1 MDRFTRQQR
10 SRPPST
16 SQRVRLHDE
25 GTLDDSEY
33 DDDVWPTRMP
43 NSALR
48 YTGQGRPDVRM
59 ETGRSRPDVQPLSI
73 PKNYRPSNGDRQTNV
88 PPRRTATS
96 TDIPAIHVHRGRGVR
111 TDDVDTDIG
120 TRLGGSPGG
129 VRGARS
135 EEPSRRIRLHWLIFV
150 GVAAIIMIIGWIAFS
165 ALASWWQ
172 VTQDDWHYG
181 RPRTF
186 QIDAVV
192 GHNDSAAN
200 PSHFIALNLNRHIQ
214 IIEIPGGDATKA
226 KIYAGPMLI
235 GQGQD
240 LTPVTLT
247 FKDVNGDGKPD
258 MIVNVQ
264 DSHFVY
270 INENGAF
277 RPARPDE
284 NIQI

>member
-1 MDRFTRQQR
+1 VDQFPRQRR

-16 SQRVRLHDE
+16 TQHVRLNNE
-25 GTLDDSEY
+25 GTLDESEY
-33 DDDVWPTRMP
+33 DDVWPTRMP

-48 YTGQGRPDVRM
+48 YTGQGQPDVRT
-59 ETGRSRPDVQPLSI
+59 EAGRSRPDVQPLSI
-73 PKNYRPSNGDRQTNV
+73 PKNYRSSNPDRQTSI

-111 TDDVDTDIG
+111 TDDVEMGTAGG
-120 TRLGGSPGG
+120 TRTARIGRR
-129 VRGARS
+129 VRF
-135 EEPSRRIRLHWLIFV
+135 HWLVFA
-150 GVAAIIMIIGWIAFS
+150 GVAAIVMIIGWIAFS
-165 ALASWWQ
+165 ALANWWQ

-186 QIDAVV
+186 QTDAVV

>member
-1 MDRFTRQQR
+1 VDQFPKQRR

-16 SQRVRLHDE
+16 SQRVRLNDE

-33 DDDVWPTRMP
+33 DDVWPTRMP
-43 NSALR
+43 NSTLR
-48 YTGQGRPDVRM
+48 YTGQGQPDVRA
-59 ETGRSRPDVQPLSI
+59 EAGRSRPDVQPLSI
-73 PKNYRPSNGDRQTNV
+73 PKNYRPSNSDRQTSV
-88 PPRRTATS
+88 PPRRTAT
-96 TDIPAIHVHRGRGVR
+96 DIPAIHVQRGRGVR
-111 TDDVDTDIG
+111 TDDVETG
-120 TRLGGSPGG
+120 LGGSGG
-129 VRGARS
+129 GTRS
-135 EEPSRRIRLHWLIFV
+135 AGITRRIRLHWFV
-150 GVAAIIMIIGWIAFS
+150 FAGVAAIIMVIGWIAFS
-165 ALASWWQ
+165 ALASWLQ
-172 VTQDDWHYG
+172 VTEDDWHYG

-186 QIDAVV
+186 QVNAVV

-284 NIQI
+284 NIQL